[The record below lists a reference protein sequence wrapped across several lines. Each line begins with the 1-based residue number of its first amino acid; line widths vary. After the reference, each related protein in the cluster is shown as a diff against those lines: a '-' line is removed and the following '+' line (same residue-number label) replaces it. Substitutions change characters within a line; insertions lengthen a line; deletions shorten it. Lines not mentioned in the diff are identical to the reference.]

1 MAVRIQPTAA
11 PEHPGL
17 TREMLLAVVLL
28 LCANIATVCSGIA
41 LVAYGTRSGQKAVL
55 LNKIFEGSD
64 YEATVFD
71 DPARAATVLGAL
83 LLITSVYGLAGVYTR
98 NKLMLIL
105 YHGWTFFALIGFVY
119 AICVMEIYRQNA
131 PAMVESY
138 FNGEEVNIDEGVT
151 RQGDEIEFF
160 NISTLAQID
169 NAKNLTTIDAITWIN
184 HVDDSR
190 RRAWCLF

>member
-1 MAVRIQPTAA
+1 MRIQPTAA

-71 DPARAATVLGAL
+71 DRESGDGIRRFIVDHERVRF
-83 LLITSVYGLAGVYTR
+83 SRGVYQ
-98 NKLMLIL
+98 
-105 YHGWTFFALIGFVY
+105 
-119 AICVMEIYRQNA
+119 E
-131 PAMVESY
+131 
-138 FNGEEVNIDEGVT
+138 
-151 RQGDEIEFF
+151 
-160 NISTLAQID
+160 
-169 NAKNLTTIDAITWIN
+169 
-184 HVDDSR
+184 
-190 RRAWCLF
+190 

>member
-41 LVAYGTRSGQKAVL
+41 LVAYGTRSGQKSGFVEQKFSKGPITRRRCL
-55 LNKIFEGSD
+55 
-64 YEATVFD
+64 TT
-71 DPARAATVLGAL
+71 PARAATVLGAL

-119 AICVMEIYRQNA
+119 AICVLEIYRQNA
-131 PAMVESY
+131 A
-138 FNGEEVNIDEGVT
+138 
-151 RQGDEIEFF
+151 GDG
-160 NISTLAQID
+160 
-169 NAKNLTTIDAITWIN
+169 
-184 HVDDSR
+184 
-190 RRAWCLF
+190 

>member
-83 LLITSVYGLAGVYTR
+83 LLITSAYGLAGVYTR

-119 AICVMEIYRQNA
+119 AICVLEIYRKNA

-138 FNGEEVNIDEGVT
+138 F
-151 RQGDEIEFF
+151 Q
-160 NISTLAQID
+160 
-169 NAKNLTTIDAITWIN
+169 
-184 HVDDSR
+184 R
-190 RRAWCLF
+190 RRGEHRRRRDETRRRD